1 MCGISGLIHCG
12 DAETLQRMTRLL
24 DYRGPD
30 DAGFCWFGQ
39 QQSGLGHRRL
49 SIIDLSPVAHQPM
62 GNEDGTLW
70 ISYNGEIYN
79 YQEIRAELLRQGV
92 VFRSG
97 SDTEVVLKAY
107 ERWGSDCLKKLN
119 GMFAFAIFHAQT
131 GELFAARDRIGIKP
145 LYYYHSGNRL
155 IFASEIKA
163 ILASDLVPVEPDE
176 QALLTPTRFQI
187 SPFTGFK
194 NIHKLPPG
202 HHLIFK
208 EGRLT
213 IERYWEI
220 EPQEQQISDAEAEAQ
235 FGALLSDTVRLQ
247 MVADVEVGAFLSGG
261 LDSSI
266 ITALMRRHTNRTI
279 QTFTIKFDQQDAK
292 YEDMPDDSR
301 YAKQVAEHFGFK
313 HHELEI
319 QPDIIDLLPKMV
331 WHLDEPLA
339 DAAAIN
345 TYLISKVAREAG
357 IYVLLSGVGGDEIFG
372 GYRKHLACLKA
383 EAYYHYLPKLA
394 QRAMERLVEFVP
406 VATTN
411 GGFRYLRW
419 GKRFLSFASLPPM
432 ERFLSADLSLNPIKF
447 NKLFGGKIPY
457 WHTHFYQSQLTNF
470 NHNGLSYLTRM
481 CLNDTKVFLPEHNLL
496 YSDKASMAAS
506 VESRPPLTDHRIV
519 EFMFTLPPQFRIR
532 SNIQKYLLKK
542 VAEKY
547 LPKEIVHRPK
557 ASFGTPLRS
566 WIRGPLKEMIDDY
579 LSFESIKRR
588 GLYNPDYVK
597 TKIQL
602 DRTGKEDNAHL
613 IWQLLTNEVW
623 FRTFFE
629 GGGTVADGEK
639 RRSGMVVR
647 TCRP

>member
-12 DAETLQRMTRLL
+12 DTETLQRMTSLL

-30 DAGFCWFGQ
+30 DEGVRWFDEQ
-39 QQSGLGHRRL
+39 RSGLGHRRL
-49 SIIDLSPVAHQPM
+49 SIIDLSPLAHQPM

-79 YQEIRAELLRQGV
+79 YQEIRADLQRKGV
-92 VFRSG
+92 AFRSN
-97 SDTEVVLKAY
+97 SDTEVLLKAY
-107 ERWGSDCLKKLN
+107 EQWGRDCLKKLN
-119 GMFAFAIFHAQT
+119 GMFAFAVFNPKT

-145 LYYYHSGNRL
+145 LYYYHRGNQF

-163 ILASDLVPVEPDE
+163 ILASGLVPLEPDE
-176 QALLTPTRFQI
+176 QALFTSTRFQI
-187 SPFTGFK
+187 SPLTGFK
-194 NIHKLPPG
+194 NIYKLPPR
-202 HHLIFK
+202 HCLIFK
-208 EGRLT
+208 DGQLT
-213 IERYWEI
+213 VERYWEI
-220 EPQEQQISDAEAEAQ
+220 EPQENNFSDAEAEAQ
-235 FGALLSDTVRLQ
+235 FEALLTNAVRLQ

-266 ITALMRRHTNRTI
+266 ITALMRLHTNRTI
-279 QTFTIKFDQQDAK
+279 QTFTIKFDQQDAR

-301 YAKQVAEHFGFK
+301 YAKQVAEHFGFE
-313 HHELEI
+313 HHELVI

-345 TYLISKVAREAG
+345 TYLISKAAREAG
-357 IYVLLSGVGGDEIFG
+357 IYVLLNGVGGDEIFG

-383 EAYYHYLPKLA
+383 EAYHHYVPKLA
-394 QRAMERLVEFVP
+394 QQAIEKVVDLVP
-406 VATTN
+406 VATKN
-411 GGFRYLRW
+411 GGFRYVRW
-419 GKRFLSFASLPPM
+419 AKRFLSFATLPPI
-432 ERFLSADLSLNPIKF
+432 ERFLSADLSLNPTEF
-447 NKLFGGKIPY
+447 HKLFGGKISY
-457 WHTHFYQSQLTNF
+457 WDTHFYQSQLPNF
-470 NHNGLSYLTRM
+470 NHNGISYLTRM

-506 VESRPPLTDHRIV
+506 VETRPPLTDHRIV

-532 SNIQKYLLKK
+532 KNVQKYLLKK

-547 LPKEIVHRPK
+547 LPMEIVHRPK

-579 LSFESIKRR
+579 LSFESIQRR
-588 GLYNPDYVK
+588 GLYDPNYVRM
-597 TKIQL
+597 KIQL
-602 DRTGKEDNAHL
+602 DREGKEDNAHL

-623 FRTFFE
+623 FRKFFN
-629 GGGTVADGEK
+629 G
-639 RRSGMVVR
+639 
-647 TCRP
+647 